1 MFGFIEKDSEL
12 REKDAIYNQ
21 VLEAGLGW
29 MHELKKGQTFRI
41 LDLEGN
47 QAVDT
52 TFYDLHNPADM
63 ILWEVHVHLRAIP
76 FAMQEKKD
84 ICITAVTVL
93 CFSLPTANWI

>member
-12 REKDAIYNQ
+12 REEDAVYNE

-29 MHELKKGQTFRI
+29 MHELKEGQTFRI

-52 TFYDLHNPADM
+52 TFYDLHNPEDHYGAVQT
-63 ILWEVHVHLRAIP
+63 IVAQKNIYLTTGSILRAESGRP
-76 FAMQEKKD
+76 
-84 ICITAVTVL
+84 L
-93 CFSLPTANWI
+93 L